1 MFMNIRDL
9 LNKLSDDDLEFM
21 RQFLLASGSLKELA
35 KLYGISYPTIRI
47 RLDKLIQLIELHSQ
61 QTDASPLELEIQAQV
76 IRGNIDKKSAT
87 KILTAYRES
96 I

>member
-1 MFMNIRDL
+1 MHIRDL

-35 KLYGISYPTIRI
+35 KLYEISYPTIRL
-47 RLDKLIQLIELHSQ
+47 RLNKLIQLIELNSQ
-61 QTDASPLELEIQAQV
+61 QTNVSPLELEIQAQV

-87 KILTAYRES
+87 QILKAYHES
-96 I
+96 L

>member
-1 MFMNIRDL
+1 VHIRDL

-35 KLYGISYPTIRI
+35 KLYEISYPTIRL
-47 RLDKLIQLIELHSQ
+47 RLNKLIQLIELNSQ
-61 QTDASPLELEIQAQV
+61 QTNVSPLELEIQAQV

-87 KILTAYRES
+87 QILKAYHES
-96 I
+96 L